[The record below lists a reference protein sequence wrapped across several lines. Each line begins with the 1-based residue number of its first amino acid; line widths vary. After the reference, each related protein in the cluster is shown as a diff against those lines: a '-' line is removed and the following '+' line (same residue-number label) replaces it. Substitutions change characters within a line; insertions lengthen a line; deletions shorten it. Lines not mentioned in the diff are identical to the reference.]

1 MWLSPVPPDDW
12 YPLDTFP
19 KLPPAP
25 AGLELDFS
33 ATDGLSRP
41 LWKSLASNF
50 RDKFS
55 PQYQPPLMLTSR
67 PVNVGM
73 LVSDRM
79 SAPWYRTIF
88 TNIGD
93 VVSPDTQPP
102 LELESRPVD
111 VGELLGDQIS
121 HWWMSSLIRNLA
133 DTVAPEK
140 LPPLEV
146 TSTPDASVLPSKVM
160 AFPRWSSLI
169 EVAQVTPTEKPAP
182 VIAPVRSNAVPPA
195 PPTAPVVARLEYLHQ
210 LEYDLRRDLGRSRLR
225 ARVWMALASAQ
236 VIVLIAGLI
245 LHW

>member
-1 MWLSPVPPDDW
+1 MSPVPPDDW

-33 ATDGLSRP
+33 ATEGLSRP

-55 PQYQPPLMLTSR
+55 PPYQPPLMLTSR
-67 PVNVGM
+67 PVDVGM

-79 SAPWYRTIF
+79 STPWYRTIF
-88 TNIGD
+88 TSIGD
-93 VVSPDTQPP
+93 VLSPETQPP

-111 VGELLGDQIS
+111 VGELLGDQLS
-121 HWWMSSLIRNLA
+121 HMWMSSLIRGLA

-160 AFPRWSSLI
+160 TFPRWSSLI
-169 EVAQVTPTEKPAP
+169 EVAQITAAEKPLPAAP
-182 VIAPVRSNAVPPA
+182 ARTAPLPPA

-225 ARVWMALASAQ
+225 ARVWMAFASSL
-236 VIVLIAGLI
+236 VLFLIAGLI

>member
-1 MWLSPVPPDDW
+1 MLS
-12 YPLDTFP
+12 
-19 KLPPAP
+19 
-25 AGLELDFS
+25 
-33 ATDGLSRP
+33 
-41 LWKSLASNF
+41 
-50 RDKFS
+50 
-55 PQYQPPLMLTSR
+55 SR

-79 SAPWYRTIF
+79 SAPWYRTVF

-160 AFPRWSSLI
+160 TFPRWSSLI
-169 EVAQVTPTEKPAP
+169 EVAQITPSEKPVP
-182 VIAPVRSNAVPPA
+182 VIAPARPSVGPA
-195 PPTAPVVARLEYLHQ
+195 TPPTAPVVARLEYLHQ

-225 ARVWMALASAQ
+225 ARVWMAFASAQ
-236 VIVLIAGLI
+236 VLFLIVGLFW
-245 LHW
+245 HW